1 MGHGRSPRGRPNRRQ
16 EPELGRVP
24 VRFGEAELSRDP
36 DRPSGWLL
44 SVNGVAQS
52 YVDVEDPTHLE
63 FDYVRRIGDVVDLA
77 HPEGEPLDVLHIG
90 GGACTVARYVAATRR
105 GSRQLVIE
113 ADGPLVDLV
122 REHMDLRSVPQLKV
136 RVGDGRQETATRRDD
151 TADLVVVDAF
161 ESALMPGPLA
171 TREYTREVRRVL
183 RPQGTYVA
191 NLADGGGLHFARR
204 FVATLGEVFEHVLVM
219 AEPGVFRGRRFG
231 NIVAAAS
238 GAELPVAELTRRTAG
253 SAFPARCV
261 AGQEFARNAKA
272 LSDDEPV
279 IPPQPPPD
287 ALGRS

>member
-52 YVDVEDPTHLE
+52 YVDLEDPTHLE

-77 HPEGEPLDVLHIG
+77 HPAGEPLDVLHIG

>member
-52 YVDVEDPTHLE
+52 YVDLEDPTHLE

-77 HPEGEPLDVLHIG
+77 HPVGEQLDVLHIG

-136 RVGDGRQETATRRDD
+136 RVGDGRQETATRRDH

-183 RPQGTYVA
+183 RSQGTYVA
-191 NLADGGGLHFARR
+191 NLADGGGLNFARR

>member
-1 MGHGRSPRGRPNRRQ
+1 MGHGRSPRGRPNQRQ
-16 EPELGRVP
+16 APAVTRAT
-24 VRFGEAELSRDP
+24 VRFGEAELARDP

-44 SVNGVAQS
+44 SVNGVGQS
-52 YVDVEDPTHLE
+52 YVDLDDPTHLE

-77 HPEGEPLDVLHIG
+77 YPAGMPLEVLHIG
-90 GGACTVARYVAATRR
+90 GGACTIPRYVAATRR

-113 ADGPLVDLV
+113 ADGPLVELV
-122 REHMDLRSVPQLKV
+122 RAHLDLRSVPQLRV

-151 TADLVVVDAF
+151 SADLVIVDAF

-171 TREYTREVRRVL
+171 TLEYTREVRRVL

-191 NLADGGGLHFARR
+191 NLADGGGLPFARR
-204 FVATLGEVFEHVLVM
+204 FAATLGRMFDNVLLL

-238 GAELPVAELTRRTAG
+238 AADLPVGELTRRTAG

-261 AGQEFARNAKA
+261 PGQEFARNAKP